1 MKLRNKI
8 AAAILAACV
17 AASSLPLSALAEGA
31 EAGGAGAAAG
41 TTQPSEPAVPTLS
54 GGAFSGGYSVIY
66 DKITKRESGYDITT
80 ITYIP
85 IDNFDSSLSSSY
97 FNSANIFAFATATD
111 SFNPYTPN
119 AWETETRIVGSFLCV
134 STRFIDVIYLG
145 NGNTFNYNICYTSGE
160 EGVNVPIS
168 VSIAECVEY
177 VEEEEEET
185 PAEVIDAAFALDS
198 SSTPTVKAGSNA
210 TISASLKLIN
220 GGSFSKISASL
231 TSADSTV
238 IVEETGAKT
247 SASSAPSFSF
257 RISVPEE
264 AAAGIYT
271 LSLTTTVYSKK
282 GVPVSTETYQ
292 LPVKVTSDIV
302 SAGLSVTDYKV
313 SKKNVKK
320 GDSFNLTLKLKN
332 SCGIDLKDVKVSLDG
347 LDSTKFVLDG
357 GFSSQ
362 SVDIKD
368 GKTASITFPLV
379 ACAGIMNVRENIPV
393 QASYMIDPS
402 NASTA
407 QTLNTSVIV
416 ECKPEEEKKDE
427 GKYDISLTDYSFSSA
442 AVKKGTK
449 FTLEFTLKNVSKTDV
464 KGGRVSLLE
473 LTGSKFAIDSGLT
486 YADFDLAA
494 GKSKKFSFPLVGC
507 DGITSI
513 REVIPV
519 EISFGEQMQTVYTTV
534 TCVPDETKKDD
545 EEQQVFAPAIIIE
558 SYDFGG
564 EYVTGGTTFPL
575 SVIVKNTS
583 SAAPIENLKVTVSGG
598 AGNGDSGIAFS
609 PANSSNSFF
618 IERLGGKETTEIA
631 LDLLPRADAKP
642 DSYPVILTFEYEYLA
657 NGKRAKAE
665 TITETITIPLQQED
679 RFTINQPEYP
689 ESCGVGEMAYISVS
703 FINKGKSGVYN
714 VIADIE
720 GEGFTKTSSSYYV
733 GNVNSGAEEYYDVQ
747 ITPDME
753 GTIEAN
759 IVVTYEDANGTEREQ
774 RAPITISAISY
785 NYDFSYDYG
794 GMVDIGMEEMPV
806 DEGSDMTWLWFVI
819 GGVAVAAVVVIIVVA
834 VVKKKKKQR
843 ELELDDEDI

>member
-1 MKLRNKI
+1 MKSRNKI
-8 AAAILAACV
+8 TAAVIAAIVL
-17 AASSLPLSALAEGA
+17 ASSMPLEAFAEGA
-31 EAGGAGAAAG
+31 AQTTT
-41 TTQPSEPAVPTLS
+41 TTQVQTPAPAVPSLS

-66 DKITKRESGYDITT
+66 DKITKRDSGYDITT

-85 IDNFDSSLSSSY
+85 IDDFDSSVSSAY

-145 NGNTFNYNICYTSGE
+145 KGNTFNYNICYTGGDGS
-160 EGVNVPIS
+160 VNVPIS

-177 VEEEEEET
+177 VEEEEEEET
-185 PAEVIDAAFALDS
+185 PAEVIDASFALDS
-198 SSTPTVKAGSNA
+198 SSTPTIKAGSSA

-231 TSADSTV
+231 SSADKSV

-257 RISVPEE
+257 RVSVPEE
-264 AAAGIYT
+264 AAAGIYS

-292 LPVKVTSDIV
+292 LPVKITSDIV
-302 SAGLSVTDYKV
+302 SSGLSVTDYKV

-320 GDSFNLTLKLKN
+320 GDNFNLTLKLKN
-332 SCGIDLKDVKVSLDG
+332 NCGIDLKDVKVSLDG
-347 LDSTKFVLDG
+347 LDTTKFVLDG

-379 ACAGIMNVRENIPV
+379 ACAGITNVRENIPV
-393 QASYMIDPS
+393 QASYLIDPS
-402 NASTA
+402 NVSTA
-407 QTLNTSVIV
+407 QSLNTSVIV
-416 ECKPEEEKKDE
+416 ECKPEEEKTE
-427 GKYDISLTDYSFSSA
+427 SGKYDISMTDYSFSSD

-449 FTLEFTLKNVSKTDV
+449 FTLEFTLQNVSKNDI
-464 KGGRVSLLE
+464 KGARVSLLE
-473 LTGSKFAIDSGLT
+473 LTGSRFAIDNGLT
-486 YADFDLAA
+486 YANFDLAA
-494 GKSKKFSFPLVGC
+494 GKSKKFSFTLVGC
-507 DGITSI
+507 EGISSI

-519 EISFGEQMQTVYTTV
+519 EISFGEQSQTVYTTV
-534 TCVPDETKKDD
+534 TCVPDESKKD
-545 EEQQVFAPAIIIE
+545 EETEQVFAPAIIIE
-558 SYDFGG
+558 SYNFGG
-564 EYVTGGTTFPL
+564 EFVTGGTTFPL
-575 SVIVKNTS
+575 SVTLKNTS
-583 SAAPIENLKVTVSGG
+583 STSAIENLKVTISGG

-618 IERLGGKETTEIA
+618 IEKLGTKETTEIA
-631 LDLLPRADAKP
+631 LDLLPRADSKP

-657 NGKRAKAE
+657 NGKRAKGE
-665 TITETITIPLQQED
+665 MITETITIPLQQED

-689 ESCGVGEMAYISVS
+689 ESVGVGELAFISVS

-714 VIADIE
+714 VVADIE
-720 GEGFTKTSSSYYV
+720 GEGFTKSSAAYYV

-753 GTIEAN
+753 GTVNAE

-774 RAPITISAISY
+774 RTPITINAISY
-785 NYDFSYDYG
+785 NYDFGYDDG
-794 GMVDIGMEEMPV
+794 GMVDIGMEEMPT
-806 DEGSDMTWLWFVI
+806 EETGSMTWLWFVI
-819 GGVAVAAVVVIIVVA
+819 GGAVVAVVVVIIIVA

>member
-1 MKLRNKI
+1 MKSRNKI
-8 AAAILAACV
+8 TAAVIAAIVL
-17 AASSLPLSALAEGA
+17 ASSLPLEAFAEN
-31 EAGGAGAAAG
+31 AAQTTT
-41 TTQPSEPAVPTLS
+41 TTQVQGTPTPAEPTLS
-54 GGAFSGGYSVIY
+54 GGAFSGGYNVVY
-66 DKITKRESGYDITT
+66 DEITKKETGYDVTT
-80 ITYIP
+80 MTYIP
-85 IDNFDSSLSSSY
+85 IDNFDNSVSTSDFS
-97 FNSANIFAFATATD
+97 SANIFAFATATD

-134 STRFIDVIYLG
+134 TTRFIDVIYLG
-145 NGNTFNYNICYTSGE
+145 KGNAFSYNICYTGS
-160 EGVNVPIS
+160 EGSVNVPITVS
-168 VSIAECVEY
+168 VAECVEY
-177 VEEEEEET
+177 VEENEEEKI
-185 PAEVIDAAFALDS
+185 PDEVVDAAFALDS
-198 SSTPTVKAGSNA
+198 SSTPTVKAGSTA

-220 GGSFSKISASL
+220 SGSFSKISATL
-231 TSADSTV
+231 TSADKSV
-238 IVEETGAKT
+238 VVEETGAKT
-247 SASSAPSFSF
+247 SASTSPSFSF
-257 RISVPEE
+257 RVSVPEE
-264 AAAGIYT
+264 AAAGVYD
-271 LSLTTTVYSKK
+271 LALTTTVYSKK

-302 SAGLSVTDYKV
+302 STGLSVTDYKV
-313 SKKNVKK
+313 SKKDVKK
-320 GDSFNLTLKLKN
+320 GDNFNLTLKLKN
-332 SCGIDLKDVKVSLDG
+332 NCGIDLKDVKVSLDG
-347 LDSTKFVLDG
+347 LDTTKFVLDG

-368 GKTASITFPLV
+368 GKTVSVTFPLV

-393 QASYMIDPS
+393 QASYLIDPS
-402 NASTA
+402 NISTA
-407 QTLNTSVIV
+407 QSLSTSVIV
-416 ECKPEEEKKDE
+416 ECKPEEQKANN
-427 GKYDISLTDYSFSSA
+427 GKYDISMTDYSFSSD

-449 FTLEFTLKNVSKTDV
+449 FTLEFTLQNVSKNDV
-464 KGGRVSLLE
+464 KDARVSLLE
-473 LTGSKFAIDSGLT
+473 LTGSRFAIDNGLT
-486 YADFDLAA
+486 YANFDLAA
-494 GKSKKFSFPLVGC
+494 GKSKKFSFTLVGC
-507 DGITSI
+507 EGISSI

-519 EISFGEQMQTVYTTV
+519 EISFGEQTQTVYTTV
-534 TCVPDETKKDD
+534 TCVPDESKKD
-545 EEQQVFAPAIIIE
+545 EENEQVFAPAIIIE
-558 SYDFGG
+558 NYDFGG
-564 EYVTGGTTFPL
+564 EFVTGGTTFPL
-575 SVIVKNTS
+575 SVTLKNTS
-583 SAAPIENLKVTVSGG
+583 SSSAIENLKVTISGG

-618 IERLGGKETTEIA
+618 IEKLGTKETTEIA

-720 GEGFTKTSSSYYV
+720 GEGFTKSSAAYYV

-774 RAPITISAISY
+774 RTPITISAVSY
-785 NYDFSYDYG
+785 NYDFSYDDG
-794 GMVDIGMEEMPV
+794 GMVDIGMEEIPV
-806 DEGSDMTWLWFVI
+806 EESSDMTWLWFVI
-819 GGVAVAAVVVIIVVA
+819 GGVVVAIVAVIIIVA